1 MAWACL
7 ANHAAEFFH
16 LSVEVAVDF
25 TQKLDKAV
33 SIIVELLKHE
43 GEWVFVHVA
52 IEVLKGVLALDRHR
66 SH

>member
-7 ANHAAEFFH
+7 ANHAAKFFH

-33 SIIVELLKHE
+33 SIIVELL
-43 GEWVFVHVA
+43 
-52 IEVLKGVLALDRHR
+52 
-66 SH
+66 